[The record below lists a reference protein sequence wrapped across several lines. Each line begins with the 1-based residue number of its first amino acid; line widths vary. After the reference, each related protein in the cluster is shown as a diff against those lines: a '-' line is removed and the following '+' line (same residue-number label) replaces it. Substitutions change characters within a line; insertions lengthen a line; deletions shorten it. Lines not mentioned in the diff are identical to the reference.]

1 MILYFLYET
10 NVWAKQNSFCT
21 LGLVGT
27 VDVCAHSCLT
37 LCESMDYNP
46 PGSFVQGI
54 LQARILGVGCHFL
67 LQGILQGLNL
77 PFLYLL
83 HWQADSLSL
92 SHQLP
97 RTIGIR
103 L

>member
-10 NVWAKQNSFCT
+10 NVWGKQNSFCT

-46 PGSFVQGI
+46 ITRQAPLSKGFSRQEYWEWDAISFSRGFC
-54 LQARILGVGCHFL
+54 R
-67 LQGILQGLNL
+67 
-77 PFLYLL
+77 
-83 HWQADSLSL
+83 D
-92 SHQLP
+92 
-97 RTIGIR
+97 
-103 L
+103 